1 MGNEKYNDNT
11 IRPIVEEA
19 GYIYCGF
26 ERRKGS
32 QIYVGFICPKH
43 QHKGIQYTL
52 LTQFIKKKECCGVC
66 NGRNRNTE
74 DFKIMLA
81 EILPDIEVI
90 GEYIGARER
99 IKVRCKVCGKEWEPL
114 AYNLLSGYGCPRCY
128 DERRVELHHKED
140 NIKLEKLQTMHP
152 DIEFI
157 KIPYYARDNVVCRCK
172 VCGCEWEA
180 SYTNLTSSYHS
191 TGCPKCKQSEGE
203 EKIDKLLS
211 DWEIDFIREYRF
223 PDLKDK
229 NTLPFDFYLP
239 DYKTIIEFDGIQHF
253 KVVTYGGTLEEAEQ
267 NFSLCQKHDKMKNE
281 YCRKNGYNI
290 IRIPYFKINDLENCL
305 FDELV
310 KLNILEEI

>member
-90 GEYIGARER
+90 GEYTGARER

-128 DERRVELHHKED
+128 DERRGELHHKED
-140 NIKLEKLQTMHP
+140 NIKLEKLQSMHP
-152 DIEFI
+152 DVEFI

-180 SYTNLTSSYHS
+180 SYTNLTKKTGA
-191 TGCPKCKQSEGE
+191 TGCPECNASKGE
-203 EKIDKLLS
+203 MSIKEILEKYNINYVPQKIFD
-211 DWEIDFIREYRF
+211 
-223 PDLKDK
+223 DLKDIRHLK
-229 NTLPFDFYLP
+229 FDFYLP
-239 DYKTIIEFDGIQHF
+239 DFNTAIEYDGEFHYYTINNCKNIEQ
-253 KVVTYGGTLEEAEQ
+253 AE
-267 NFSLCQKHDKMKNE
+267 NNHSNLVKHDNMKNE
-281 YCRKNGYNI
+281 YCSSNGINL
-290 IRIPYFKINDLENCL
+290 IRIPYWDYDRI
-305 FDELV
+305 
-310 KLNILEEI
+310 EEIIVSILGI